1 MGGES
6 ERSKS
11 AGQLQT
17 LLQGYYKDIGKQDF
31 QGKNTWEGYK
41 TPYDYKSM
49 SAETNKAYDIGENKI
64 NRGADS
70 AIKMG
75 QQDTA
80 ARMASQGITG
90 GSVLNSQT
98 NSVAND
104 VNKSRFN
111 SLQDIISSR
120 AGTNVNLMNIE
131 NQNKFGVNSAY
142 QNQIN
147 QQKQQLMA
155 KYGLLGNASGQMM
168 GNIGNLDDTTFW
180 DDIFSG
186 LNAAGGFVPLL
197 NPAKT
202 VTNIFGGGGMAGGT
216 K

>member
-1 MGGES
+1 MGGTSQRADE
-6 ERSKS
+6 
-11 AGQLQT
+11 AGKLQT
-17 LLQGYYKDIGKQDF
+17 LLQGYYKDIGNQDF
-31 QGKNTWEGYK
+31 QGKNAWEGYK
-41 TPYDYKSM
+41 SPFDYKGMKS
-49 SAETNKAYDIGENKI
+49 ETDKAYDIGENKI
-64 NRGADS
+64 NRGADA
-70 AIKMG
+70 AIKTG

-111 SLQDIISSR
+111 SLQDILASR

-131 NQNKFGVNSAY
+131 NQNKFGINSAN

-180 DDIFSG
+180 DDVFSG
-186 LNAAGGFVPLL
+186 LNAVGGFVPLF
-197 NPAKT
+197 PT
-202 VTNIFGGGGMAGGT
+202 GGGDGT
-216 K
+216 AERAK

>member
-1 MGGES
+1 MGGQS
-6 ERSKS
+6 DRSKS
-11 AGQLQT
+11 AGDLQT
-17 LLQGYYKDIGKQDF
+17 LLQGYYKDIGNQDF

-41 TPYDYKSM
+41 PPFDYKGM
-49 SAETNKAYDIGENKI
+49 SAETNKAYDIGETKI

-70 AIKMG
+70 AIKTG

-98 NSVAND
+98 NSVANN

-111 SLQDIISSR
+111 SLQDITASR
-120 AGTNVNLMNIE
+120 AGTNVNLMNLE
-131 NQNKFGVNSAY
+131 NQNKFGVNSA
-142 QNQIN
+142 NQAPIN

-168 GNIGNLDDTTFW
+168 ANTQNLSDETFW

-186 LNAAGGFVPLL
+186 LNAVSGFVPLL
-197 NPAKT
+197 
-202 VTNIFGGGGMAGGT
+202 
-216 K
+216 